1 MQDWM
6 AGNQFSRM
14 MQQYQKY
21 GYPASSSRGSGSK
34 ASQPKEMKL
43 SSGQEKAYNKIDIA
57 MNKLRNELANPK
69 KEEDT
74 VATPEESDALAELNS
89 AIQDAEKSG
98 DFDQETIDEFWK
110 MAWPLAVSYQKKYK
124 YAPNFNQ

>member
-1 MQDWM
+1 
-6 AGNQFSRM
+6 
-14 MQQYQKY
+14 
-21 GYPASSSRGSGSK
+21 
-34 ASQPKEMKL
+34 
-43 SSGQEKAYNKIDIA
+43 
-57 MNKLRNELANPK
+57 MNKLRNALANPK